1 MPACLPAPEAS
12 PADRP
17 YLHVAMQGA
26 QVPIGVI
33 VATHGRLAESL
44 VETAELILQRAS
56 GLTPFTF
63 MADEDPQAA
72 SRKLQALI
80 KKCDRGRGVII
91 LVDLFGGTPGTLALS
106 LLDEAAVEV
115 VTGVNLPMAVSA
127 AGLDPAL
134 QLDLAAEALAQAGRN
149 AIKGAGLLLKSG

>member
-1 MPACLPAPEAS
+1 MAI
-12 PADRP
+12 
-17 YLHVAMQGA
+17 A
-26 QVPIGVI
+26 QPPQSPIGLI

-44 VETAELILQRAS
+44 VETAELILQRPS
-56 GLTPFTF
+56 GLTPFAF
-63 MADEDPQAA
+63 MADEEPQAA

-80 KKCDRGRGVII
+80 KKCDKGRGVII

-106 LLDEAAVEV
+106 LLEETAVEV

-127 AGLDPAL
+127 AGLDPRL
-134 QLDLAAEALAQAGRN
+134 QLEQAALTLEQAGRN

>member
-1 MPACLPAPEAS
+1 M
-12 PADRP
+12 
-17 YLHVAMQGA
+17 
-26 QVPIGVI
+26 
-33 VATHGRLAESL
+33 ATHGRLAESL
-44 VETAELILQRAS
+44 VETAELILQRPSA
-56 GLTPFTF
+56 LAPFTF
-63 MADEDPQAA
+63 MADEEPQAA

-80 KKCDRGRGVII
+80 KKMDRGKGVII

-106 LLDEAAVEV
+106 LLEETAVEV

-134 QLDLAAEALAQAGRN
+134 PLEQAALALEQAGRN

>member
-1 MPACLPAPEAS
+1 MAIAHPPQTA
-12 PADRP
+12 
-17 YLHVAMQGA
+17 
-26 QVPIGVI
+26 IGLI

-44 VETAELILQRAS
+44 VETAELILQRPS
-56 GLTPFTF
+56 GLTAFTF
-63 MADEDPQAA
+63 MADEEPQTA

-80 KKCDRGRGVII
+80 KKCDQGRGVII

-106 LLDEAAVEV
+106 LLEEKAVEV

-127 AGLDPAL
+127 AGLDPRL
-134 QLDLAAEALAQAGRN
+134 QLEQAALALEQAGRN